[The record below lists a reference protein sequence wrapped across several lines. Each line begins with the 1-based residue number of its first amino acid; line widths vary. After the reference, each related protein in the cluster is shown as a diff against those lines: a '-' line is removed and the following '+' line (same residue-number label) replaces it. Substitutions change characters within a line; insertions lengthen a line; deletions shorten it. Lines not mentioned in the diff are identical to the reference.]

1 MPKQGGDAMANGWR
15 WVIGGMAAAMLA
27 GWAAQAPA
35 QSGPVKMEWLSWSIF
50 RFTSPTGKVI
60 LTNPFVKN
68 PDSPV
73 KVEDFPKV
81 DAILVADGHGDEVG
95 STDEIAIKTGAKI
108 VTPFEMWNTYFQPRN
123 VPEAQMHRSNPG
135 DWLKLDGVTI
145 RNVNAVHGSGT
156 PAPEKAY
163 GGPAMGFMIHFENG
177 LTVYFAGST
186 ALTMDMQLWG
196 MLYKPDVA
204 ILPVSANRDP
214 QDIVHM
220 VRLLRTENPNLKT
233 IIPHHHR
240 LQPPQGAATPA
251 AMEAA
256 LKTAGL
262 PVTVLNPDLRKVY
275 DLTK

>member
-1 MPKQGGDAMANGWR
+1 MAKRWR
-15 WVIGGMAAAMLA
+15 WVVGGAVAAMLA
-27 GWAAQAPA
+27 GWAGQAPA
-35 QSGPVKMEWLSWSIF
+35 QSGAVKMEWLSWSIF
-50 RFTSPTGKVI
+50 RFTSPGGKVI
-60 LTNPFVKN
+60 VTNPFVKN

-135 DWLKLDGVTI
+135 DWLRLDGVTI

-163 GGPAMGFMIHFENG
+163 GGPALGFMIHFENG
-177 LTVYFAGST
+177 VTVYFAGST
-186 ALTMDMQLWG
+186 ALTLDMQLWG

-204 ILPVSANRDP
+204 ILPLSASRDP
-214 QDIVHM
+214 QDIGHM

-233 IIPHHHR
+233 IVPHHHR
-240 LQPPQGAATPA
+240 LQPPPGAPTPA
-251 AMEAA
+251 ALEAA
-256 LKTAGL
+256 LKASGL
-262 PVTVLNPDLRKVY
+262 PVTVLNPDLKKVY
-275 DLTK
+275 ELTK

>member
-1 MPKQGGDAMANGWR
+1 MASGWR
-15 WVIGGMAAAMLA
+15 WVIGGAVTAMLA
-27 GWAAQAPA
+27 AWAGQAHA
-35 QSGPVKMEWLSWSIF
+35 QSGPVKMEWLSWSVF

-81 DAILVADGHGDEVG
+81 DVILVADGHGDEVG

-108 VTPFEMWNTYFQPRN
+108 VTPHEMWNTYFQPRN
-123 VPEAQMHRSNPG
+123 VPEAQMVRSNPG
-135 DWLKLDGVTI
+135 DWLKLDGLTI
-145 RNVNAVHGSGT
+145 RNVAAVHGSGT
-156 PAPEKAY
+156 ADKLN
-163 GGPAMGFMIHFENG
+163 GGPAMGFVIHFENG

-204 ILPVSANRDP
+204 ILPLWATRDP
-214 QDIVHM
+214 QDVVHM

-240 LQPPQGAATPA
+240 LQPPAGATTPA
-251 AMEAA
+251 MLDSA
-256 LKTAGL
+256 LRASGL
-262 PVTVLNPDLRKVY
+262 PVTLLNPDLKKVY
-275 DLTK
+275 ELSK